1 MDNSFILYDE
11 TEPTSTRFI
20 GYAGEHGR
28 YDIAI
33 TTTNHFYG
41 KKLVCDIQNGRTAI
55 MNEADASNV
64 AYVMQVFNITDEEA
78 ARELSNLLL
87 SNL

>member
-55 MNEADASNV
+55 MNEADASNL

-78 ARELSNLLL
+78 AREFSNLLL

>member
-1 MDNSFILYDE
+1 MDNNFILYDE
-11 TEPTSTRFI
+11 TEPTSTRYI

-28 YDIAI
+28 YDLAI
-33 TTTNHFYG
+33 TTTGHFYG

-55 MNEADASNV
+55 MNDADASNL
-64 AYVMQVFNITDEEA
+64 AYVMQVFNISDEEA
-78 ARELSNLLL
+78 AREFSDFLL

>member
-41 KKLVCDIQNGRTAI
+41 KKLVCDIQSGRTAI

-78 ARELSNLLL
+78 AREFSNLLL